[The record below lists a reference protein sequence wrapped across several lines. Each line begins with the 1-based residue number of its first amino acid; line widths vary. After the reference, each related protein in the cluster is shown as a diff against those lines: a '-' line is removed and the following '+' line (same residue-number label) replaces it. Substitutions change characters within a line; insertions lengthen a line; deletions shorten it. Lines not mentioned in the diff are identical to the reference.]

1 MGRSRRTR
9 ALHAAA
15 SALVAACALLA
26 LAALP
31 GAALGAEPGGTAL
44 GDTARTGATPSGSAL
59 GATTFATLAGP
70 PKAVCTVRDE
80 RLAELSGLAAGD
92 SQWYAVADGGSSLK
106 VHVLDRSCAV
116 QEVITGAIDPYD
128 VEDLALAR
136 DGTLWLADTGDNS
149 SQRDTVAVHTLR
161 PDGTALLHRLTYPDG
176 KHDAEALLLGP
187 SGVPHIV
194 TKNVLGTADV
204 YRPKARLRS
213 PGPTPLVKVAE
224 VTIPSSDTPG
234 GPVGSA
240 SSALVTGG
248 AVNVD
253 GSVIALR
260 TYTDAYLYPAPD
272 GHLVEAL
279 GRDPVRIPLPRE
291 PQGEAIA
298 FTPDGTLLSA
308 GEGGGQPI
316 RAVPGA
322 VAKAHAAGARS
333 AERRA
338 ADGNGQAGSGQPAAS
353 AADERREADKAG
365 LAPVPGFIVAASVV
379 GLVYAGWSWYRR
391 RS

>member
-1 MGRSRRTR
+1 MAGTATPANALEATTR
-9 ALHAAA
+9 AA
-15 SALVAACALLA
+15 
-26 LAALP
+26 
-31 GAALGAEPGGTAL
+31 
-44 GDTARTGATPSGSAL
+44 
-59 GATTFATLAGP
+59 P
-70 PKAVCTVRDE
+70 PKAVCTVRDD
-80 RLAELSGLAAGD
+80 RLAELSGLAAGA

-106 VHVLDRSCAV
+106 VYVLDRSCTV
-116 QEVITGAIDPYD
+116 RKVITGAIDPYD
-128 VEDLALAR
+128 VEDLALAN

-149 SQRDTVAVHTLR
+149 AKRDTVAVHTLR
-161 PDGTALLHRLTYPDG
+161 PDGTARLHRLTYPDG

-194 TKNVLGTADV
+194 TKTLLGTAEV

-248 AVNVD
+248 AVNAD

-279 GRDPVRIPLPRE
+279 GREPVRIRLPRE
-291 PQGEAIA
+291 PQGEAIT

-322 VAKAHAAGARS
+322 VAKAHAAEARA

-338 ADGNGQAGSGQPAAS
+338 TDGNGAGPGQPAA
-353 AADERREADKAG
+353 AGADERREADKAG
-365 LAPVPGFIVAASVV
+365 LAPIPGFIVAASVV

>member
-1 MGRSRRTR
+1 MGRSRKPRPLR
-9 ALHAAA
+9 AAA
-15 SALVAACALLA
+15 SALVAVCTALA
-26 LAALP
+26 LVALP
-31 GAALGAEPGGTAL
+31 GAALG
-44 GDTARTGATPSGSAL
+44 DTARTRATTGGAL
-59 GATTFATLAGP
+59 GATALAAS
-70 PKAVCTVRDE
+70 PKTVCTVRDE
-80 RLAELSGLAAGD
+80 RLSELSGLAAD
-92 SQWYAVADGGSSLK
+92 ASQWYAVADGGSSLR
-106 VHVLDRSCAV
+106 VYVLDRSCAV
-116 QEVITGAIDPYD
+116 RKVITGGIDPYD
-128 VEDLALAR
+128 VEDLALAN

-149 SQRDTVAVHTLR
+149 AKRDTVAVHMLR
-161 PDGTALLHRLTYPDG
+161 PDGTAQLHRLTYPDG
-176 KHDAEALLLGP
+176 THDAEALLLGP

-194 TKNVLGTADV
+194 TKNVLGTAKV
-204 YRPKARLRS
+204 YRPKTALRS

-224 VTIPSSDTPG
+224 VSIPSSDTPG

-248 AVNVD
+248 AVNID

-279 GRDPVRIPLPRE
+279 QREPVRIPLPNE

-298 FTPDGTLLSA
+298 FTPDGTLLSG
-308 GEGGGQPI
+308 GEGDGQPI

-322 VAKAHAAGARS
+322 VAKADAAGTRA

-338 ADGNGQAGSGQPAAS
+338 ADGNGQAGPGQPAAA
-353 AADERREADKAG
+353 AADDRREADKAG

>member
-1 MGRSRRTR
+1 MGRSHRPR
-9 ALHAAA
+9 AFHAAT
-15 SALVAACALLA
+15 SALVAACTLLA
-26 LAALP
+26 LVALP
-31 GAALGAEPGGTAL
+31 GAALVAGPGGTAL
-44 GDTARTGATPSGSAL
+44 ADTARTGATPSGNAL
-59 GATTFATLAGP
+59 GATTLAAP

-80 RLAELSGLAAGD
+80 RLAELSGLAAGA
-92 SQWYAVADGGSSLK
+92 SHWYAVADGGSSLK
-106 VHVLDRSCAV
+106 VYVLDRSCAV
-116 QEVITGAIDPYD
+116 RHVITGAIDPYD
-128 VEDLALAR
+128 VEDLALAS

-149 SQRDTVAVHTLR
+149 LQRDTVAVHTLR
-161 PDGTALLHRLTYPDG
+161 PDGTARLHRLTYPDG

-194 TKNVLGTADV
+194 TKTVLGTAEV

-279 GRDPVRIPLPRE
+279 RRDPVRIPLPRE

-308 GEGGGQPI
+308 GEGGEQPI
-316 RAVPGA
+316 RAVSGA

-338 ADGNGQAGSGQPAAS
+338 ADGNGQAGPGQPAAS

-379 GLVYAGWSWYRR
+379 GLLYAGWSWYRR

>member
-1 MGRSRRTR
+1 MGRSRKPRAFRAAVPAMVAACTAIALVVLPGLTVGGGSART
-9 ALHAAA
+9 AQAAAA
-15 SALVAACALLA
+15 SASAA
-26 LAALP
+26 
-31 GAALGAEPGGTAL
+31 
-44 GDTARTGATPSGSAL
+44 
-59 GATTFATLAGP
+59 
-70 PKAVCTVRDE
+70 PKALCTVRDE
-80 RLAELSGLAAGD
+80 RLTELSGLAAD
-92 SQWYAVADGGSSLK
+92 ASQWYAIADGGSSLK
-106 VHVLDRSCAV
+106 VYVLDRSCTV
-116 QEVITGAIDPYD
+116 RNVITGAIDPYD
-128 VEDLALAR
+128 VEDLALAN

-149 SQRDTVAVHTLR
+149 AERDTVAVHTLR
-161 PDGTALLHRLTYPDG
+161 PDGTARLHRLTYPDG

-194 TKNVLGTADV
+194 TKNVLGTAKV
-204 YRPKARLRS
+204 YRPDARLRS

-224 VTIPSSDTPG
+224 VDIPSSDTPG
-234 GPVGSA
+234 GPVGGA

-248 AVNVD
+248 AVNAD

-260 TYTDAYLYPAPD
+260 TYTDAYLFPAPN

-279 GRDPVRIPLPRE
+279 ERDPVRIPLPNE

-308 GEGGGQPI
+308 GEGGGLPI

-322 VAKAHAAGARS
+322 VAKAHAAAARS
-333 AERRA
+333 EAGNGEPGPGQPAAAGADERRA
-338 ADGNGQAGSGQPAAS
+338 AD
-353 AADERREADKAG
+353 EAG

-391 RS
+391 RV

>member
-1 MGRSRRTR
+1 MDRSRKPR
-9 ALHAAA
+9 AFRAAVP
-15 SALVAACALLA
+15 ALVAACTAIALVVLPGLA
-26 LAALP
+26 LA
-31 GAALGAEPGGTAL
+31 
-44 GDTARTGATPSGSAL
+44 DTPSSDAAGVGVAQARSAL
-59 GATTFATLAGP
+59 AAAP
-70 PKAVCTVRDE
+70 RAAAAPKPLCTMRDE
-80 RLAELSGLAAGD
+80 RLTELSGLAAD
-92 SQWYAVADGGSSLK
+92 ASQWYAIADGGSSLK
-106 VHVLDRSCAV
+106 VYVLDRSCTV
-116 QEVITGAIDPYD
+116 RNVITGGIDPYD
-128 VEDLALAR
+128 VEDLALAN

-149 SQRDTVAVHTLR
+149 AERDTVAVHTLR
-161 PDGTALLHRLTYPDG
+161 PDGTARLHRLTYPDG

-194 TKNVLGTADV
+194 TKNVLGTSKV
-204 YRPKARLRS
+204 YRPDARLRS

-224 VTIPSSDTPG
+224 VDIPSSDTPG
-234 GPVGSA
+234 GPVGGA

-260 TYTDAYLYPAPD
+260 TYTDAYLYPAPN

-279 GRDPVRIPLPRE
+279 DRDPVRIPLPNE

-298 FTPDGTLLSA
+298 FTPDGALLSA
-308 GEGGGQPI
+308 GEGSGVPI

-322 VAKAHAAGARS
+322 VAKAHAAAAR
-333 AERRA
+333 AAAGNGQPAAAEADERRA
-338 ADGNGQAGSGQPAAS
+338 AD
-353 AADERREADKAG
+353 EAG

-391 RS
+391 RF